1 MLGCEKI
8 DVRWPGKPAPIE
20 ALNPELK
27 IAMLQQG
34 LDRAENKQGRMEGWM
49 KRMRAENARLKKEN
63 AEMTAAL
70 NCMMDAL
77 NNAAYL
83 RSREA
88 WLERSRHENIRT
100 GRK

>member
-1 MLGCEKI
+1 MLRCEKI

-27 IAMLQQG
+27 IAMLQQD
-34 LDRAENKQGRMEGWM
+34 LDRSENKPGRMEGWM

-63 AEMTAAL
+63 AEITAAL

-77 NNAAYL
+77 NNTAYL
-83 RSREA
+83 RSRVA
-88 WLERSRHENIRT
+88 WLERIRNENLRIR
-100 GRK
+100 RK